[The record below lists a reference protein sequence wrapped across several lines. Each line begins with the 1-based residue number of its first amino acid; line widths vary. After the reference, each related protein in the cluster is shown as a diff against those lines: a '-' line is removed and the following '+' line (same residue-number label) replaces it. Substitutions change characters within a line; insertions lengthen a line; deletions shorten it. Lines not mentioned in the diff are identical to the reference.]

1 MGFNGK
7 GHKAH
12 EPAPGTVHV
21 PVLLNECIEA
31 LQPKLGKTFVDGTLG
46 GGGHSEALLGKGAE
60 VIGLDWD
67 EAALKRVHQR
77 VACEVDAGMMKL
89 IHSGFGDLANIVTE
103 PVDGILLDLGLSSD
117 QLDDAERGLS
127 YHADGPLDM
136 RMDSRIRK
144 TAADILATTP
154 ERELADIIYRYGQ
167 EPKSRV
173 LAAAICTA
181 RKADPIKTT
190 KDLLAIIEKIY
201 PPKPWLHRA
210 HPAARIFQA
219 LRIAVNGELEH
230 LQKALAAAPG
240 LLKPGGRLAV
250 ITFQPEEDRMVKA
263 GFRAAGEGYKVW
275 KKILPTEAEVESNP
289 RARSAKLRVL
299 EKLK

>member
-1 MGFNGK
+1 MGLNGK
-7 GHKAH
+7 
-12 EPAPGTVHV
+12 PTGTIHV
-21 PVLLNECIEA
+21 PVLLNECLEA
-31 LQPKLGKTFVDGTLG
+31 LQPKLGKIFVDGTLG
-46 GGGHSEALLGKGAE
+46 GGGHSEAMLSKGAE

-67 EAALKRVHQR
+67 EAALKRTHHR

-89 IHSGFGDLANIVTE
+89 IHSGFGDIATVITE

-117 QLDDAERGLS
+117 QLDDPERGLS

-136 RMDSRIRK
+136 RMDSTLRK
-144 TAADILATTP
+144 TAADILASTP
-154 ERELADIIYRYGQ
+154 ERELADLIYKFGQ

-173 LAAAICTA
+173 LAAAICST
-181 RKADPIKTT
+181 RKAEPIKTT
-190 KDLLAIIEKIY
+190 KQLLAIIEKIY

-230 LQKALAAAPG
+230 LQQALAAAPA
-240 LLKPGGRLAV
+240 LLKVGGRLAV

-299 EKLK
+299 ERRA